1 LPEPLITDD
10 NVARIR
16 AMLDEMKAEGA
27 QDLLGEGIRPE
38 HLSYGLEFEVAG
50 KGSHSAPVAVAESS
64 LRSAKELQSA
74 LESALGAPR
83 GAISLD
89 LFRLRVKKEMS
100 KPKLVERSS
109 EGPDSSHARVGRRQV
124 FWGSRN
130 GDAQI
135 YGWEL
140 LRPGN
145 RVAGCAVL
153 EGLNT
158 TYFVPEG
165 WALVVDGF
173 GNGKL
178 SRA

>member
-1 LPEPLITDD
+1 LPEPAISDD

-16 AMLDEMKAEGA
+16 TMLDEMKAEGT

-38 HLSYGLEFEVAG
+38 QLSYGLEFEVTG
-50 KGSHSAPVAVAESS
+50 KGRHSVPVAVAESS
-64 LRSAKELQSA
+64 LRSAKDLQAA
-74 LESALGAPR
+74 LENAPGSPR

-89 LFRLRVKKEMS
+89 LFRLRVRKEMS
-100 KPKLVERSS
+100 KPRLVERAS
-109 EGPDSSHARVGRRQV
+109 EGPDSSHARVGKRQV
-124 FWGSRN
+124 FWGSR
-130 GDAQI
+130 GGEAQI
-135 YGWEL
+135 YRWES

-145 RVAGCAVL
+145 RVEGCAVL

-165 WALVVDGF
+165 WALVMDGY